1 MPRQTR
7 RCDIPPGLQAR
18 RTVLLGLGSL
28 AAAALDAKPVRAATT
43 GPSIADLVTDDGRPT
58 ILAGTL
64 ADTEVSLRG
73 YLGPSLDGREFALT
87 EALAMPC
94 QLCGVIHD
102 AGGSLAVRTAALVQG
117 APVLDSV
124 LVTGRLALGGGV
136 RLLDASIQ
144 G

>member
-28 AAAALDAKPVRAATT
+28 AAAVLDAKPVRAATA

-58 ILAGTL
+58 TLACTL

-94 QLCGVIHD
+94 QLCGVMHD
-102 AGGSLAVRTAALVQG
+102 AGGSLAVRTAALVQD

-124 LVTGRLALGGGV
+124 LVTGRLALEDGV